1 MYAKAKLHGFVE
13 ENKGF
18 FHSAADSTYYIL
30 YLLLAIFRILKKH
43 TVLNL
48 PSPQTKNA
56 SGINE
61 GGTYKSP
68 TNLMTTKTFLWAML
82 ALISRL

>member
-1 MYAKAKLHGFVE
+1 MYAKAKLHGFLE

-18 FHSAADSTYYIL
+18 FFTPQQIVLNLLSAF
-30 YLLLAIFRILKKH
+30 FRILKKH

-68 TNLMTTKTFLWAML
+68 TNLMTTKTFL
-82 ALISRL
+82 